1 MPAPLRAL
9 RLLALP
15 VLLATVL
22 VATTWIVS
30 TPAAD
35 AAARRSDKIQH
46 ATRIAANQKGDPY
59 VYGAEGPN
67 SFDCSGLTYYAYKK
81 VGITLPRSSDDQYRR
96 LRHIA
101 KHRMKRGDLMFFHSG
116 GSVYH
121 VGIFVGWNDHR
132 RVLLH
137 APNSGERVH
146 RERVWTRSWY
156 AGTLRPRHH

>member
-22 VATTWIVS
+22 VATTWMFS
-30 TPAAD
+30 APSAD
-35 AAARRSDKIQH
+35 AASRRAEKIQQ
-46 ATRIAANQKGDPY
+46 ATRVAANQKGDPY
-59 VYGAEGPN
+59 VYGAAGPN
-67 SFDCSGLTYYAYKK
+67 AFDCSGLTYYAYKK

-96 LRHIA
+96 VRHIP

-121 VGIFVGWNDHR
+121 VGIFVGRNR
-132 RVLLH
+132 GRIILH
-137 APNSGERVH
+137 SPNSGERVH
-146 RERVWTRSWY
+146 RERVWTSSWW
-156 AGTLRPRHH
+156 AGTLRHRAR